1 MERLQENATTNNL
14 NTCFLLYTDTPIMN
28 EIAETNVRN
37 ICKKLFNH
45 TTGTNYHFGI
55 LKLHIQ
61 DEDLKEIYLPRI
73 EAHNNQA
80 LNERFPDSGFDL
92 IVPDDVMFDKPFETT
107 MIDFKVKAEMLYY
120 IVDREHFMNSAFCLY
135 PRSSIC
141 KEPLMLANH
150 TGVIDSG
157 YRGNIKGAFRWF
169 KTGAAN
175 NYFVEHGSRLVQ
187 ICHPTLCP
195 IYVITMDENELAS
208 TTRGD
213 KGFGSTGKKA

>member
-1 MERLQENATTNNL
+1 
-14 NTCFLLYTDTPIMN
+14 MN

-107 MIDFKVKAEMLYY
+107 TPSLLVLLIATE
-120 IVDREHFMNSAFCLY
+120 IASATDVA
-135 PRSSIC
+135 PS
-141 KEPLMLANH
+141 
-150 TGVIDSG
+150 
-157 YRGNIKGAFRWF
+157 
-169 KTGAAN
+169 
-175 NYFVEHGSRLVQ
+175 
-187 ICHPTLCP
+187 
-195 IYVITMDENELAS
+195 
-208 TTRGD
+208 
-213 KGFGSTGKKA
+213 